1 MRYLLFE
8 KKKANEFIYLINCWK
23 SAYGYKLLYRI
34 YITFKRFKEG
44 LFYDDPFMIK
54 NLLINKRRLFKN
66 ENNENR

>member
-8 KKKANEFIYLINCWK
+8 KKKANEFIYLTNCWK

-44 LFYDDPFMIK
+44 LFYDDPFKIK
-54 NLLINKRRLFKN
+54 IY
-66 ENNENR
+66 